1 MIVRLL
7 LLLQV
12 IPVFAQTG
20 VATNIF
26 VNLQTSYA
34 GITNFLTGLMYVLG
48 IFLTVQAVMKL
59 KKFGHRT
66 AFMHV
71 EAGMLGPTMQ
81 FAIGVGFLYS
91 KSLIEIIN
99 STFFG
104 QSSIAS
110 VMSYTANSGMDND
123 WQQIM
128 NPILGMVQIIGLIAF
143 IRGFLILSKGVQ
155 KEGGQ
160 QPGQVTKG
168 IVHVVGGILGINIV
182 YTIEVV
188 MNTFGLSG

>member
-12 IPVFAQTG
+12 VPGFAQTSTDP
-20 VATNIF
+20 TNIF
-26 VNLQTSYA
+26 VNLQASYA

-81 FAIGVGFLYS
+81 FAIGVCFLYS

-110 VMSYTANSGMDND
+110 VMSYTASNMDQD

-160 QPGQVTKG
+160 QPGQATKG
-168 IVHVVGGILGINIV
+168 IVHIVGGILGINIV
-182 YTIEVV
+182 YTIEVTL
-188 MNTFGLSG
+188 NTFGLS